1 MGWHSF
7 LWVFLGG
14 GLGSCLRFFASKS
27 AVAILGTDAVSAFP
41 WSTLCVNTLG
51 CFLIGW
57 LCGLPQGLSVEIRLL
72 LVTGFLGGLTT
83 FSTYEFESYLLLQE
97 GTWGRAL
104 INLLGSLGI
113 GLLAVWAGSALA
125 RGYLWKP

>member
-1 MGWHSF
+1 MGWNSF

-14 GLGSCLRFFASKS
+14 GLGSCLRFFASKG
-27 AVAILGTDAVSAFP
+27 AIFILGVEVAGHFP

-57 LCGLPQGLSVEIRLL
+57 LSGLPQGLPTEARLL

-83 FSTYEFESYLLLQE
+83 FSAYELESFLLLQE
-97 GTWGRAL
+97 GAWGRAL
-104 INLLGSLGI
+104 MNLLGSLGI
-113 GLLAVWAGSALA
+113 GLLAVWLGSALA
-125 RGYLWKP
+125 RGFLWKP